1 MPSLALTP
9 RGHLLFNRADDAV
22 GLTSGLT
29 RSLEGA
35 FGRGSGHGL
44 LELGAAEAGTVLPA
58 DLRYW
63 RDFAAR
69 FVTALCTH
77 SDIDAPDASLPA
89 PPPAELEAL
98 ATSAP
103 PMTGAEYVTASVLLQ
118 LWTEIAAAFRSEL
131 AASKVSVQAFLQGKN
146 PAWHLVG
153 RVHFNLAENRRD
165 DEAPFAFLAT
175 YTTQLSTGTTAQ
187 HLPLGRALSEYAG
200 AANKSRLLSL
210 LLPVQRASAEC
221 SWLKSMVEGGEIYHP
236 LRWTPADAFQLL
248 TDIPR
253 LEAAGVVVRAPTA
266 WRGHRPPR
274 PQVTATVG
282 GKPPSGLG
290 TDALLDFTMGVSLDG
305 EPLTR
310 EEIEQLLAAANG
322 LHLLRGRWVEI
333 DSERLGRMLDE
344 FRAVET
350 AAARD
355 GLSFG
360 EAMRL
365 LAGAHVPGDIVAATA
380 PDWSTVVA
388 GPWLAKTL
396 AGLRDPAQLA
406 RLDPG
411 DSLKATLRPYQQVG
425 VRWLHL
431 LSSLGLGAC
440 LADDMG
446 LGKTMQVLALLLIM
460 RETPDACGAEIPQ
473 GRTIEPRRTS
483 LLVAPASLLTNWAAE
498 IERFAPTLT
507 AIVAHPSAMSSADL
521 KALDPER
528 IAEADLVITS
538 YGSLLRVPALLTTPW
553 RLAILD
559 EAQAI
564 KTPGA
569 KQTRAAKQIE
579 ARARIA
585 LSGTPVENRLG
596 DLWSIFDFLN
606 PGLLGSGKAFST
618 FTKRLSSQP
627 HNAYA
632 PLRALVRPY
641 ILRRLKTDTSVIADL
656 PDKTE
661 VRAFCHLTRKQAA
674 LYQQSVAD
682 LEAELARAEGMKR
695 RGVVLASL
703 MRLKQICNHPSQWLG
718 DRSWSEADSGKLAR
732 LREIAEVIAAKQEK
746 VLVFTQFREMTTP
759 LAMFLES
766 IFGRPG
772 LVLHG
777 GTAVGKRQP
786 LVQQFQAD
794 ERVPFFVISL
804 KAGGAGLNLTAASHV
819 VHFDRWW
826 NPAVEN
832 QATDRAFR
840 IGQIKNV
847 LVHKFVCR
855 GTVEERIDQLID
867 SKRQLS
873 QDLLEGSGELL
884 LTEMKDD
891 ELLTLVAL
899 DLHTASEE

>member
-1 MPSLALTP
+1 MASLALTP
-9 RGHLLFNRADDAV
+9 RGHLLFTAADDTFQTPGA
-22 GLTSGLT
+22 LLS
-29 RSLEGA
+29 RLESA

-44 LELGAAEAGTVLPA
+44 LELGAAEVGTALPP
-58 DLRYW
+58 DLSYW

-69 FVTALCTH
+69 LVTTICTH
-77 SDIDAPDASLPA
+77 PDFEAHNAPIPA
-89 PPPAELEAL
+89 PAFAELEVL
-98 ATSAP
+98 AAAAP
-103 PMTGAEYVTASVLLQ
+103 PMTGAEYITASVLER
-118 LWTEIAAAFRSEL
+118 LWTEIADAFRSEL
-131 AASKVSVQAFLQGKN
+131 AESKASVQEFLQRRSA
-146 PAWHLVG
+146 AWHLVG

-175 YTTQLSTGTTAQ
+175 YTTHLSTQARAQ

-200 AANKSRLLSL
+200 AANKPRLLSL
-210 LLPVQRASAEC
+210 LLPVQRAAAEC
-221 SWLKSMVEGGEIYHP
+221 PWLKTMVEAGEIYHP
-236 LRWTPADAFQLL
+236 LRWTPAEAFQLL
-248 TDIPR
+248 TDVPR
-253 LEAAGVVVRAPTA
+253 LEAAGVIVRVPTA
-266 WRGHRPPR
+266 GRANRPPR

-282 GKPPSGLG
+282 DKPPSGLG
-290 TDALLDFTMGVSLDG
+290 TDALLDFKMGVSLDG
-305 EPLTR
+305 GPLTKA
-310 EEIEQLLAAANG
+310 EIERLLAASDG
-322 LHLLRGRWVEI
+322 LHLVRGRWVEV
-333 DSERLGRMLDE
+333 DRERLGRMLDE

-350 AAARD
+350 AAAKD
-355 GLSFG
+355 DLSFG

-365 LAGAHVPGDIVAATA
+365 LAGAHVPGDIVAAAA
-380 PDWSTVVA
+380 PDWSSVVA

-406 RLDPG
+406 QLDPG
-411 DSLKATLRPYQQVG
+411 AALKATLRPYQQAG

-446 LGKTMQVLALLLIM
+446 LGKTMQVLALLLVM
-460 RETPDACGAEIPQ
+460 RA
-473 GRTIEPRRTS
+473 RTTDEKTRRTS
-483 LLVAPASLLTNWAAE
+483 LLVAPASLLANWAAE

-507 AIVAHPSAMSSADL
+507 AVIAHPSAMTSAEL
-521 KALDPER
+521 KAVNRDR
-528 IAEADLVITS
+528 TAGVDLVITS
-538 YGSLLRVPALLTTPW
+538 YGSLLRVPALLATPW

-569 KQTRAAKQIE
+569 KQTRAAKQID

-627 HNAYA
+627 HNPYG

-641 ILRRLKTDTSVIADL
+641 ILRRLKTDKSVLADL

-661 VRAFCHLTRKQAA
+661 VRAFCHLSRKQAA

-682 LEAELARAEGMKR
+682 LAAELNRAEGMKR

-718 DRSWSEADSGKLAR
+718 DGSWSEADSGKLAR

-746 VLVFTQFREMTTP
+746 VLVFTQFRELTTP
-759 LAMFLES
+759 LAAFLES
-766 IFGRPG
+766 VFGGRA

-777 GTAVGKRQP
+777 DTAIAKRQP
-786 LVQQFQAD
+786 LVRQFQED

-840 IGQIKNV
+840 IGQTKNV

-855 GTVEERIDQLID
+855 GTVEEKIDHLID

-873 QDLLEGSGELL
+873 QDLLEGGGEVL

-891 ELLTLVAL
+891 ELLKLVAL